1 MNLRAE
7 IADWPV
13 GYADVAVVGPAGVL
27 DIVDDGKSHP
37 WASVTKILTA
47 LTVLD
52 ATIEGVVDLADEVG
66 PPGSTL
72 RHLLSHTSGLALDED
87 LVIARPATRRSYSNR
102 GIDLAAE
109 HLSGRT
115 GAPFAHE
122 LSDRVLTLLSMD
134 DTELQGD
141 PAHGARGPIADLA
154 RLAQALLSPTLLL
167 PEVVASPPPS
177 PSRGYRACCPA
188 SAGRRTT
195 PGGWAARSAASKS
208 PHWTAPENSA
218 RTFGHFGQA
227 GTFLWVDPEAQ
238 LACVS
243 VSDTPFGPWAA
254 DRWPRLSAAVL
265 KEYAG

>member
-1 MNLRAE
+1 MDLRAE
-7 IADWPV
+7 MADWPV
-13 GYADVAVVGPAGVL
+13 GYADAAVVGPSGVL

-52 ATIEGVVDLADEVG
+52 ATVEGVVHLDDEVG

-102 GIDLAAE
+102 GIDLAGA
-109 HLSGRT
+109 HLANST
-115 GAPFAHE
+115 GVPFVQE
-122 LSDRVLTLLSMD
+122 LSDRVLSLLGMD
-134 DTELQGD
+134 GTELQGG
-141 PAHGARGPIADLA
+141 PAHGARGPIIDLA
-154 RLAQALLSPTLLL
+154 ALAEALLNPTLLL
-167 PEVVASPPPS
+167 PEVVAL
-177 PSRGYRACCPA
+177 A
-188 SAGRRTT
+188 STVAFPGLPGVLPGFGRQ
-195 PGGWAARSAASKS
+195 PDNAWGLGCEIKAVKS
-208 PHWTAPENSA
+208 PHWTAPGNSP

-265 KEYAG
+265 EDYAG

>member
-1 MNLRAE
+1 MNLSAE

-13 GYADVAVVGPAGVL
+13 GYADVAVVGPSGVL

-52 ATIEGVVDLADEVG
+52 ATIEGVVSLADEVG

-87 LVIARPATRRSYSNR
+87 LVIARPATRRSYSNS
-102 GIDLAAE
+102 GIDLAAD
-109 HLSGRT
+109 HLARNT
-115 GAPFAHE
+115 GTSFARE
-122 LSDRVLTLLSMD
+122 LSDRVLDLLGMD
-134 DTELQGD
+134 GTELQGH
-141 PAHGARGPIADLA
+141 PAHGARGPITDLVA
-154 RLAQALLSPTLLL
+154 LAGALLNPTLLL
-167 PEVVASPPPS
+167 PQVVSLASTVAFPGLPGVLP
-177 PSRGYRACCPA
+177 GF
-188 SAGRRTT
+188 GRQPHNEWGLGCEIRD
-195 PGGWAARSAASKS
+195 GKS
-208 PHWTAPENSA
+208 PHWTAPENSP

-227 GTFLWVDPEAQ
+227 GTFLWVDPEVQ

-265 KEYAG
+265 KEYAS